1 MKIGYTTGVY
11 DMFHVG
17 HLNVLETAK
26 QHCDYLIVGVSTDS
40 LVEKYKNKV
49 PIVPFNDRCR
59 IVSALNCVDKVVAQ
73 KSRDKIAQYEEI
85 KYDVMFVGDDWKGS
99 EIFTTLEKYLNN
111 AGAQIMY
118 LQYTPS
124 VSSTKFKAILEKI
137 WDEN

>member
-26 QHCDYLIVGVSTDS
+26 QYCDYLIVGVSTDS
-40 LVEKYKNKV
+40 LVEKYKKKV
-49 PIVPFNDRCR
+49 PIVPFDDRCR
-59 IVSALNCVDKVVAQ
+59 IVSALTCVDKVVAQ

-85 KYDVMFVGDDWKGS
+85 KYDVIFVGDDWKGS

-118 LQYTPS
+118 LPYTSS
-124 VSSTKFKAILEKI
+124 VSSTKFKAILEQI

>member
-1 MKIGYTTGVY
+1 MRIGYTTGVY

-26 QHCDYLIVGVSTDS
+26 QYCDYLIVGVSTDG

-49 PIVPFNDRCR
+49 PIVPFDDRCR
-59 IVSALNCVDKVVAQ
+59 IVSALTCVDKVVAQ
-73 KSRDKIAQYEEI
+73 KSRDKIAQYEEV

-118 LQYTPS
+118 LPYTPS
-124 VSSTKFKAILEKI
+124 VSSTKFKAILEQI

>member
-49 PIVPFNDRCR
+49 PIIPFDDRCR
-59 IVSALNCVDKVVAQ
+59 IVSALTCVDKVVAQ

-85 KYDVMFVGDDWKGS
+85 KYDLMFVGDDWKGS

-111 AGAQIMY
+111 AGAQIVY
-118 LQYTPS
+118 LPYTPS

>member
-1 MKIGYTTGVY
+1 MRIGYTTGVY

-26 QHCDYLIVGVSTDS
+26 QYCDYLIVGVSTDS
-40 LVEKYKNKV
+40 LVEKYKKKV
-49 PIVPFNDRCR
+49 PIVPFDDRCR
-59 IVSALNCVDKVVAQ
+59 IVSALTCVDKVVAQ

-118 LQYTPS
+118 LPYTPS
-124 VSSTKFKAILEKI
+124 VSSTKFKAILEQI

>member
-49 PIVPFNDRCR
+49 PIVPFDDRCR
-59 IVSALNCVDKVVAQ
+59 IVSALTCVDKVVAQ

-85 KYDVMFVGDDWKGS
+85 KYDLMFVGDDWKGS
-99 EIFTTLEKYLNN
+99 EIFTKLEKYLNN
-111 AGAQIMY
+111 AGAQIIY
-118 LQYTPS
+118 LPYTPS